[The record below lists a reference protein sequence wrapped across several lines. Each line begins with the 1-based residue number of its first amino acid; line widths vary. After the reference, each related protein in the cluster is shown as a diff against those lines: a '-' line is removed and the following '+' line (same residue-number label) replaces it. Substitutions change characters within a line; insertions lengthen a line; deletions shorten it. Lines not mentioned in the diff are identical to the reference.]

1 MIFSIPDKQMPNQV
15 SYYMLYK
22 KRIFRVFIVLFVLL
36 FIAGACAALHQLD
49 EKAEAADEIYE
60 TGNPAEALA
69 AYEEVIASYE
79 EQEEK
84 VPPRIYRRAGLLAYE
99 LGNTAKTLNY
109 LGEIRR
115 TPHAGA
121 ATHAALARSYREID
135 NLSLEITSLEN
146 YVENYP
152 DGKEIDEMR
161 AMLFETW
168 VESKNFEKAYE
179 LWPELEQSY
188 RQDEDMMA
196 AYMQVNREL
205 GYEESVTELAE
216 EILEV
221 YPDNVPALEW
231 LARKHFREA
240 DKRYNREMAA
250 YEENRTH
257 RQYAQLLKALEIV
270 NTDLHIAL
278 DYFKRLFEQEP
289 LPEYASSIAN
299 IYERLQNEKKAEYY
313 REKAGG

>member
-1 MIFSIPDKQMPNQV
+1 MPNQV
-15 SYYMLYK
+15 SHYMLHK
-22 KRIFRVFIVLFVLL
+22 KRIFRVFIILFVFL
-36 FIAGACAALHQLD
+36 FITGACAALHQLD
-49 EKAEAADEIYE
+49 EKAEAADQIYE
-60 TGNPAEALA
+60 TGDPAEALA
-69 AYEEVIASYE
+69 AYEEVIAAYG

-84 VPPRIYRRAGLLAYE
+84 VPPRVYRRAGLLAYK
-99 LGNTAKTLNY
+99 LGDTRKTLDY

-115 TPHAGA
+115 TEHADA
-121 ATHAALARSYREID
+121 ATYAALARSYREID

-152 DGKEIDEMR
+152 DAEEIDEMR
-161 AMLFETW
+161 AMLFETLA
-168 VESKNFEKAYE
+168 ESKNFRRAYE
-179 LWPELEQSY
+179 LWPELKQSY

-196 AYMQVNREL
+196 AYMQVSQEL
-205 GYEESVTELAE
+205 GYEESVTDLAE
-216 EILEV
+216 GILEV
-221 YPDNVPALEW
+221 YPYNVTALEW
-231 LARKHFREA
+231 LARKHLQEA
-240 DKRYNREMAA
+240 DERYNREMAA

-257 RQYAQLLKALEIV
+257 RQYAQLLEALEIV

-313 REKAGG
+313 REKAKG

>member
-1 MIFSIPDKQMPNQV
+1 MT
-15 SYYMLYK
+15 LK
-22 KRIFRVFIVLFVLL
+22 KNAFRISFVLFIMV
-36 FIAGACAALHQLD
+36 FIAGGCAALHQLD
-49 EKAEAADEIYE
+49 EKAEAADQVYE
-60 TGNPAEALA
+60 TGDPAEALA
-69 AYEEVIASYE
+69 AYEEVIAAYE
-79 EQEEK
+79 AQEES

-99 LGNTAKTLNY
+99 LGDTGKTLDY

-115 TPHAGA
+115 TPHADA

-152 DGKEIDEMR
+152 DGEEIDEMR
-161 AMLFETW
+161 AMLFETMA
-168 VESKNFEKAYE
+168 ESRNYEKAYG
-179 LWPELEQSY
+179 LWPELDRMY
-188 RQDEDMMA
+188 RQDEEMLA
-196 AYMQVNREL
+196 VYMEVKQEL

-221 YPDNVPALEW
+221 YPDNVTALEW
-231 LARKHFREA
+231 LAKKHFREA
-240 DKRYNREMAA
+240 DERYNREMAA

-257 RQYAQLLKALEIV
+257 RQYAQLLEALEIV

-289 LPEYASSIAN
+289 LPEYARFIAN
-299 IYERLQNEKKAEYY
+299 IYERFQDEEKADYY
-313 REKAGG
+313 RDKANS